1 MDTIYVPKKL
11 EIQIQD
17 SFPLIMFV
25 KLGKEQS
32 AFARKLEG
40 LEENNNKRKRCTWK
54 IELNKTRKEPAGAPA
69 QEGERDRETKREWGR
84 CSWTRENSN

>member
-1 MDTIYVPKKL
+1 
-11 EIQIQD
+11 
-17 SFPLIMFV
+17 MFV